1 MKPSDL
7 LNRFHDQA
15 LSEEE
20 IMRLEAMI
28 DQDSELAEALASLQF
43 HTELHRESMPDPK
56 DADFIQAEWNAIQSQ
71 LPSRRIEENT
81 ASAQKD
87 RTSDAGRSLI
97 PFLSI
102 PWLSGTL
109 AAAAALAVAVTGI
122 WMWSNSSA
130 DSLAP
135 SQGQI
140 DFVQTDIDGA
150 SSMIFMDEQSGWT
163 FVWIDEPLNASEAA
177 G

>member
-15 LSEEE
+15 LSDDE
-20 IMRLEAMI
+20 IVRIEAMI
-28 DQDSELAEALASLQF
+28 DQDSELAEALASLQT

-56 DADFIQAEWNAIQSQ
+56 DADFIEAEWKAIQSQ
-71 LPSRRIEENT
+71 LPSRRVEQDS
-81 ASAQKD
+81 ASVLKGRA
-87 RTSDAGRSLI
+87 SDSGRSWI
-97 PFLSI
+97 PFPST
-102 PWLSGTL
+102 PWLRGTL

-122 WMWSNSSA
+122 WMWSNSSV

-163 FVWIDEPLNASEAA
+163 FVWIDEPLSASEAA